1 MLSEIYLGK
10 NGVTLFTDVVNN
22 GKPNSYLFRN
32 MLEDNTKNVIND
44 SVERMLEMLQE
55 EGLLDEIFNDN
66 FITDADVHTGGG
78 MVGGMRVTEL
88 MFTVIVALQATL
100 ALAASPEPQRPAARN
115 CGGLLYGKKQ
125 QCVEEEKE
133 VDKLFGIAHAL
144 WEDDVATENAAA
156 KKAAAAK
163 QKVLDD
169 AEAAAAKQKVLD
181 DAAAATRL
189 AEMRE
194 AEAKSNEATARA
206 KKSEA
211 ELLLEEGYN
220 RNATSGLWWK
230 NLGINIAG
238 MAGITTLMVVAYS
251 AFGNRVR
258 IWNTAQ
264 NALQLTNQSSEL
276 VGRSGRSGF
285 VSGRVT
291 SDTKKTFK
299 SFCVVVGGK
308 YININPEHYEYYKSR
323 TNVFYK
329 CEENDDVAVADNLD
343 FIEKILTI
351 PKVYIDN
358 FRDQKTPNKPLQVDE
373 YRENAIG
380 EFRESP
386 RKRQQRG
393 FHVPPDNDYVTPYQQ
408 GPYQG
413 QYQEQQEQQGQYPM
427 QGQYQ
432 DPRGQYPMQGQYQDP
447 RGQYPM
453 QGQYQEQMQGPD
465 ANQYLKELQRDVE
478 EETRR
483 RQREYLQRPYRPPRL
498 GGGTKR
504 QKKRRYTKRR

>member
-299 SFCVVVGGK
+299 SFCVDVGGK
-308 YININPEHYEYYKSR
+308 YININPEYYEYYASR

-329 CEENDDVAVADNLD
+329 CEENDDVAVADNLE

-351 PKVYIDN
+351 PKVFRDN
-358 FRDQKTPNKPLQVDE
+358 FRDQKTPNKPLQVDHG
-373 YRENAIG
+373 NAIG

-483 RQREYLQRPYRPPRL
+483 RQREYLQRPYRSSRL